1 MISSTVSPRTPKTMT
16 WPPTGIRTHASKP
29 RRRTI
34 DGLKGTRMTEY
45 NLYCDETCHLEHDD
59 SNSMALGA
67 VIVPKEKRKEICVR
81 IKEIKQK
88 HGICATNEVKWAKA
102 RDRMLPL
109 YLDLVDYFFDDDDIS
124 FRALLI
130 PDKNLL
136 DHEKY
141 NQDHNTW
148 YYKMYFEMLKVI
160 FDPKQSYNVFVD
172 IKDTH
177 SSFRVSQLWD
187 VCSNNMYDYDHRIIQ
202 KIQPI
207 RSDEVQIMQLTDIL
221 IGAVC
226 RSQRKLPEQHQ
237 SMAKRRIIERI
248 IQRSG
253 YKLDRSTLLKETK
266 FNYFVWR
273 AR

>member
-1 MISSTVSPRTPKTMT
+1 
-16 WPPTGIRTHASKP
+16 
-29 RRRTI
+29 
-34 DGLKGTRMTEY
+34 MTEY

-67 VIVPKEKRKEICVR
+67 VIVPKGKRKEICVR

-148 YYKMYFEMLKVI
+148 YYKMYFEMLKVV
-160 FDPKQSYNVFVD
+160 FDPRQSYNVFVD

-187 VCSNNMYDYDHRIIQ
+187 VCTITITEPSRKSSRYVPTKYRSCSSPTYSSEQYAVRSENCRNSIRAWRSAESSNE
-202 KIQPI
+202 
-207 RSDEVQIMQLTDIL
+207 S
-221 IGAVC
+221 
-226 RSQRKLPEQHQ
+226 
-237 SMAKRRIIERI
+237 
-248 IQRSG
+248 
-253 YKLDRSTLLKETK
+253 
-266 FNYFVWR
+266 FNGR
-273 AR
+273 DTN